1 MLLYDAAITHGSPR
15 PRKTLTQ
22 FEPVTF
28 PIAES
33 ANSEDLQAVILANVS
48 GKEVPKA
55 TNVIAVIEFGI
66 PMTQPIYEAT
76 SPTIAV
82 TPPMNERAIP
92 KAGHPPPQ

>member
-1 MLLYDAAITHGSPR
+1 MYVEAITHGSPR

-28 PIAES
+28 PMAES
-33 ANSEDLQAVILANVS
+33 AYVDYLQAVILANVS
-48 GKEVPKA
+48 GNEVPKA
-55 TNVIAVIEFGI
+55 TKVIAVIEFGSPI
-66 PMTQPIYEAT
+66 AQPIYDAT

-82 TPPMNERAIP
+82 TPPINERATP